1 MLYVFEKEIEVA
13 ILMEI
18 LKCNLYDGQPYIS
31 EKDGKYHVLQGS
43 MTADDVQK
51 WYDTKDEAVQQWNG
65 RTKAIR

>member
-1 MLYVFEKEIEVA
+1 
-13 ILMEI
+13 MEI